1 MSVFRKEKGGEWF
14 VRYRDINGKQKQV
27 KAGKTKA
34 IALELERKLLGERD
48 LQKRF
53 GYKQKKEITFGE
65 WFPKYLERV
74 KPRLA
79 PNTIR
84 GKTSCLKKMS
94 ESFGYKYLSEL
105 TEEDFYNFIQETN
118 LSNGT
123 AKTCKIIINA
133 LLSEAEECGF
143 NTVKLNIKL
152 SKKAPARIRYLT
164 EEEAKR
170 VLDNCKRSL
179 LRLLII
185 MALSTGMRKMEMLN
199 LTWQN
204 IDFTAKLIHIEE
216 SKNGE
221 RRSIPISDSLFKE
234 LKEIEEKI
242 SNEKVFK
249 YLNVPMFHFRKLIKK
264 CEIKNF
270 HFHDLRHTFAS
281 WLAMKG
287 VSLYTI
293 KELLGHKSILMTQR
307 YAHLSP
313 DSRQNAVNMI
323 QL

>member
-1 MSVFRKEKGGEWF
+1 MSIFRKEKGGEWF
-14 VRYRDINGKQKQV
+14 VRYRDINGKQRQV

-34 IALELERKLLGERD
+34 IAQELERKILAERD
-48 LQKRF
+48 LQRRF
-53 GYKQKKEITFGE
+53 GYKVKKEITFGE
-65 WFPKYLERV
+65 WVVEYLERART
-74 KPRLA
+74 RLSE
-79 PNTIR
+79 NTIIS
-84 GKTSCLKKMS
+84 KKSVLKNMS
-94 ESFGYKYLSEL
+94 ELFGYKYLSEL
-105 TEEDFYNFIQETN
+105 TEEDFYNYIQ
-118 LSNGT
+118 SVSSGT

-133 LLSEAEECGF
+133 LLSEAEECGY
-143 NTVKLNIKL
+143 NTIKLNIKL
-152 SKKAPARIRYLT
+152 SKKVPARVRYLT
-164 EEEAKR
+164 DEEAQK
-170 VLDNCKRSL
+170 LLTNCKKSL

-185 MALSTGMRKMEMLN
+185 MALSTGMRKMEMLS

-204 IDFTAKLIHIEE
+204 IDFKSKLIHIEE

-221 RRSIPISDSLFKE
+221 RRSIPISDSLLNE
-234 LKEIEEKI
+234 LKEIEERN
-242 SNEKVFK
+242 SNERVFK
-249 YLNVPMFHFRKLIKK
+249 SLHVPMFHFKKLVEK

-281 WLAMKG
+281 WLAIKG

>member
-53 GYKQKKEITFGE
+53 GYKKKKEITFKE
-65 WFPKYLERV
+65 WVPEYLERV

-79 PNTIR
+79 ENTLIS
-84 GKTSCLKKMS
+84 KTSILKNMS
-94 ESFGYKYLSEL
+94 ELFGNKYLSEI
-105 TEEDFYNFIQETN
+105 TEDDFYNYIQN
-118 LSNGT
+118 ASVGT

-133 LLSEAEECGF
+133 LLSEAEECGY
-143 NTVKLNIKL
+143 NTVKLNLKL
-152 SKKAPARIRYLT
+152 SKKVPARIRYLT
-164 EEEAKR
+164 DEEAQK
-170 VLDNCKRSL
+170 LLTNCKKSL

-185 MALSTGMRKMEMLN
+185 MALTTGMRKMEMLN
-199 LTWQN
+199 LTWQD
-204 IDFTAKLIHIEE
+204 IDFNAKLIHIEE

-221 RRSIPISDSLFKE
+221 RRSIPINDSLMKG
-234 LKEIEEKI
+234 LKVIEEKN
-242 SNEKVFK
+242 SNEKIFK
-249 YLNVPMFHFRKLIKK
+249 DVKSLRYQFKKLLKES
-264 CEIKNF
+264 EIKNF

-323 QL
+323 KL

>member
-1 MSVFRKEKGGEWF
+1 MSIFRKEKGGEWF
-14 VRYRDINGKQKQV
+14 VRYRDINGKQRQV

-34 IALELERKLLGERD
+34 IAQELERKILAERD

-53 GYKQKKEITFGE
+53 GYKAKKEITFEE
-65 WFPKYLERV
+65 WVSEYLERA
-74 KPRLA
+74 KTRLA
-79 PNTIR
+79 EKTIIN
-84 GKTSCLKKMS
+84 KISCLKKMS
-94 ESFGYKYLSEL
+94 EYFGYKYLSEL
-105 TEEDFYNFIQETN
+105 TEEDFYNYIQDIKVN
-118 LSNGT
+118 SGS
-123 AKTCKIIINA
+123 AKTYKNIINSI
-133 LLSEAEECGF
+133 LSEAEEYGY
-143 NTVKLNIKL
+143 NTAKLNIKL
-152 SKKAPARIRYLT
+152 SKKAPSRIRYLT
-164 EEEAKR
+164 EEESKII
-170 VLDNCKRSL
+170 LNDCKNFW

-204 IDFTAKLIHIEE
+204 IDFKARLIHIEE

-221 RRSIPISDSLFKE
+221 RRSIPISDSLMKE
-234 LKEIEEKI
+234 FNNIKEKKITEKI
-242 SNEKVFK
+242 FDNLHS
-249 YLNVPMFHFRKLIKK
+249 PMFHFRKLIKK
-264 CEIKNF
+264 CEIENF

>member
-14 VRYRDINGKQKQV
+14 VRYRDINGKQKQI

-34 IALELERKLLGERD
+34 IALELERKLLAERD

-53 GYKQKKEITFGE
+53 GYKQKKEITFDE
-65 WFPKYLERV
+65 WVLEYFERV
-74 KPRLA
+74 KSRLA
-79 PNTIR
+79 KKTIIN
-84 GKTSCLKKMS
+84 KISCCKSMS
-94 ESFGYKYLSEL
+94 KYFGYKYLSEL
-105 TEEDFYNFIQETN
+105 TENDFYNYIQEIN
-118 LSNGT
+118 VKSGT
-123 AKTCKIIINA
+123 AKTYRIIINSI
-133 LLSEAEECGF
+133 LSEAEECGF
-143 NTVKLNIKL
+143 NTAKLNIKL

-164 EEEAKR
+164 YEESKII
-170 VLDNCKRSL
+170 LNNCKNFW

-204 IDFTAKLIHIEE
+204 IDFKAKLIHIEE

-221 RRSIPISDSLFKE
+221 RRSIPISLILLREFNNIKE
-234 LKEIEEKI
+234 KNINKNIFENLH
-242 SNEKVFK
+242 S
-249 YLNVPMFHFRKLIKK
+249 PMFHFKNLIKK

>member
-1 MSVFRKEKGGEWF
+1 MSIFRKEKNWF
-14 VRYRDINGKQKQV
+14 VRYRDINGKQRQV

-34 IALELERKLLGERD
+34 IAQELERKILAERD
-48 LQKRF
+48 LQRRF
-53 GYKQKKEITFGE
+53 GYKVKKEITFEE
-65 WFPKYLERV
+65 WVVEYLERART
-74 KPRLA
+74 RLSE
-79 PNTIR
+79 NTIIS
-84 GKTSCLKKMS
+84 KKSVLKNMS
-94 ESFGYKYLSEL
+94 ELFGYKYLSEL
-105 TEEDFYNFIQETN
+105 TEEDFYNYIQ
-118 LSNGT
+118 SVSSGT

-133 LLSEAEECGF
+133 LLSEAEECGY
-143 NTVKLNIKL
+143 NTIKLNIKL
-152 SKKAPARIRYLT
+152 SKKVSARVRYLT
-164 EEEAKR
+164 DEEAQK
-170 VLDNCKRSL
+170 LLTNCKKSL

-185 MALSTGMRKMEMLN
+185 MALSTGMRKMEMLS

-204 IDFTAKLIHIEE
+204 IDFKSKLIHIEE

-221 RRSIPISDSLFKE
+221 RRSIPISDSLLNE
-234 LKEIEEKI
+234 LKEIEERN
-242 SNEKVFK
+242 SNERVFK
-249 YLNVPMFHFRKLIKK
+249 SLHVPMFHFKKLVEK

-281 WLAMKG
+281 WLAIKG